1 MYSLCYG
8 HVLLAFFYLVF
19 NWKDQCNCLL
29 FTSGS
34 FIDALI
40 EHWTKLQFW
49 IDVILYKNK
58 TSQGTS
64 IIFFSFEVDQIPR
77 MGKYFHVDHARRT
90 CITVYPNMVMKSQRY
105 AKSREK
111 EKNEKQMKVCC
122 FKNIVTFL
130 WMFWKAF
137 NGKTQGKL
145 ENMALSSDFHH
156 LWTLLATRLVFH
168 LFWRWQPVAHA
179 PFQQPRNAALLKCS
193 WPRTSDTAIWASLI
207 VAGPYFLALLPGACH
222 LVSCCVAQQLDSNNS
237 VDLPRGPSV
246 VAYISIA
253 A

>member
-64 IIFFSFEVDQIPR
+64 IIFFSFEVDQIPH

-90 CITVYPNMVMKSQRY
+90 CITAYPNMVMKSRRY

-111 EKNEKQMKVCC
+111 EKNEKKWRVVVLRILWHFCGC
-122 FKNIVTFL
+122 FEKHSMGKHKENLKIWHFLQTFIIFEL
-130 WMFWKAF
+130 FLPLDW
-137 NGKTQGKL
+137 
-145 ENMALSSDFHH
+145 SSICFEDGS
-156 LWTLLATRLVFH
+156 LLLTLH
-168 LFWRWQPVAHA
+168 SSSHEM
-179 PFQQPRNAALLKCS
+179 LLC
-193 WPRTSDTAIWASLI
+193 
-207 VAGPYFLALLPGACH
+207 
-222 LVSCCVAQQLDSNNS
+222 
-237 VDLPRGPSV
+237 
-246 VAYISIA
+246 
-253 A
+253 

>member
-64 IIFFSFEVDQIPR
+64 IIFFSFEVDQIPH

-90 CITVYPNMVMKSQRY
+90 CITAYPNMVMKSQRY

-111 EKNEKQMKVCC
+111 EKNEKKWRVVVLRILWHFCGC
-122 FKNIVTFL
+122 FEKHAMGKHKENLKIWHFLQTFIIFEL
-130 WMFWKAF
+130 FLPLDW
-137 NGKTQGKL
+137 
-145 ENMALSSDFHH
+145 SSICFEDGS
-156 LWTLLATRLVFH
+156 LLLTLRSSSH
-168 LFWRWQPVAHA
+168 EM
-179 PFQQPRNAALLKCS
+179 LLKA
-193 WPRTSDTAIWASLI
+193 RKA
-207 VAGPYFLALLPGACH
+207 
-222 LVSCCVAQQLDSNNS
+222 
-237 VDLPRGPSV
+237 
-246 VAYISIA
+246 
-253 A
+253 